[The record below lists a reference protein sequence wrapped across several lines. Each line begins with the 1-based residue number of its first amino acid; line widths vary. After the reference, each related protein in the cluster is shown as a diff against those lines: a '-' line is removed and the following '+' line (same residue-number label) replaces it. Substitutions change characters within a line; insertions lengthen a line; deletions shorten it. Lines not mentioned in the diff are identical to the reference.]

1 VNKELIGGW
10 GRTPLVMTSV
20 VRPDKA
26 QLSELISRTSR
37 LTPRGS
43 GRGYGDCAV
52 SADGVTVVS
61 DLLKNIGTIE
71 DGRVVVDAGVDLD
84 ELLRHVVP
92 RGWFVPVTPGTKF
105 VTIGGAIAADIHGKN
120 HHRDGSFGEH
130 IDWIEIMLADGT
142 VVTVSPHDGADI
154 FWATIGGMGL
164 TGFVLRASVRLIP
177 IRTSRIHVLT
187 TRHNDL
193 EDLMT
198 AMMERDQTH
207 HYTVAWV
214 DTLAT
219 GRRLGRSVLWA
230 GDHAD
235 KSALKGRHARDP
247 LHFAPRQR
255 INVPEKPQFN
265 LVKPASVRIFNEFW
279 FRKTSR
285 RPSTSVQSIDQFFY
299 PLDGVGNWNRLYG
312 QDGFVQYQFSVPDER
327 SELVQRFLDLLSVR
341 RVPAFLSVL
350 KRFGKESGGWISFPS
365 PGWTLAVDIPTS
377 AEGIGPLLDGFDEE
391 VADAGG
397 RVYFA
402 KDSRLRR
409 SVVAT
414 MYPRL
419 SQFQELRRMIDPES
433 RFSSHL
439 SRRLGL

>member
-1 VNKELIGGW
+1 MNKEVIGGW

-20 VRPDKA
+20 VRPDRA
-26 QLSELISRTSR
+26 QLSELNSRSCR
-37 LTPRGS
+37 LIPRGS

-61 DLLKNIGTIE
+61 ELFKTIGDIK
-71 DGRVVVDAGVDLD
+71 DGRIVVDAGVNIAG
-84 ELLRHVVP
+84 LLKVIIP
-92 RGWFVPVTPGTKF
+92 QGWFVPVTPGTKF

-120 HHRDGSFGEH
+120 HHRDGSFGEYV
-130 IDWIEIMLADGT
+130 DWIEIKLADGT
-142 VVTVSPHDGADI
+142 IVTVSPHDGDDI

-164 TGFVLRASVRLIP
+164 TGFVLRASIRLIP
-177 IRTSRIHVLT
+177 ISTSRIQVST
-187 TRHNDL
+187 TRHNNLD
-193 EDLMT
+193 ELMA
-198 AMMERDQTH
+198 AMMKRDQTH
-207 HYTVAWV
+207 RYTVAWV

-247 LHFAPRQR
+247 LHFEPRQR
-255 INVPEKPQFN
+255 INVPKKPQIN

-279 FRKTSR
+279 FRKTPR

-312 QDGFVQYQFSVPDER
+312 RDGFVQYQFSVPDER
-327 SELVQRFLDLLSVR
+327 SELVQRFLDSLSVQ

-350 KRFGKESGGWISFPS
+350 KRFGKQSGGWMSFPS
-365 PGWTLAVDIPTS
+365 PGWTLAVDIPTN

-391 VADAGG
+391 IADAAG

-419 SQFQELRRMIDPES
+419 GQFQELRRVIDPEG
-433 RFSSHL
+433 RYSSHL

>member
-1 VNKELIGGW
+1 VNKEVIGGW

-20 VRPDKA
+20 VRPDRT
-26 QLSELISRTSR
+26 QLSEFVSRTSR
-37 LTPRGS
+37 LIPRGS

-61 DLLKNIGTIE
+61 DLFKTIGNIQ
-71 DGRVVVDAGVDLD
+71 DGHIVVDAGVEIA
-84 ELLRHVVP
+84 ELLKQIVP
-92 RGWFVPVTPGTKF
+92 QGWFVPVTPGTKY

-120 HHRDGSFGEH
+120 HHRDGSFGEYV
-130 IDWIEIMLADGT
+130 DWIEIQLADGT
-142 VVTVSPHDGADI
+142 VVTVSPHDGEDI

-164 TGFVLRASVRLIP
+164 TGFVLRASIRLIP
-177 IRTSRIHVLT
+177 ISTSRIQVST
-187 TRHNDL
+187 TRHNNL

-198 AMMERDQTH
+198 AMRKRDQTH
-207 HYTVAWV
+207 RYTVAWV

-235 KSALKGRHARDP
+235 KSILKGRHARDP
-247 LHFAPRQR
+247 LQFEPHQR
-255 INVPEKPQFN
+255 INVPKKLKINF
-265 LVKPASVRIFNEFW
+265 VKPASVRVFNEFW
-279 FRKTSR
+279 FRRTPS

-312 QDGFVQYQFSVPDER
+312 RHGFVQYQFSVPDGQ
-327 SELVQRFLDLLSVR
+327 SELIQRFLDLLSVH

-350 KRFGKESGGWISFPS
+350 KRFGKESGGWMSFPS
-365 PGWTLAVDIPTS
+365 PGWTLAVDIPTN
-377 AEGIGPLLDGFDEE
+377 AKGIGPLLDGFDEE
-391 VADAGG
+391 VADAAG

-409 SVVAT
+409 SVVST

-419 SQFQELRRMIDPES
+419 SQFQELRRMIDPEG
-433 RFSSHL
+433 RYSSHL